1 MRVLGQDSRLSTV
14 LADRFFLAEAGASS
28 FRCLARFSSIL
39 DHVYACAAKHAR
51 ILVHATPRAYVC
63 VCVYI
68 YARAFVCLQWGA
80 NSRAHSL
87 PIRLSL
93 TFPPLYAYVLRSLFF
108 PLVAHASSHSQSGR
122 SLSHSHPFTLDLKM
136 RPIHC
141 PKLFFSSTVRRSSN
155 EIIRRG
161 QRREIESIS
170 EGRRAKV
177 PWLSHLSKTSPF
189 TAYFWII
196 YSFIY
201 FYKIFSK

>member
-1 MRVLGQDSRLSTV
+1 MCMRAQRNMRAFSCTLLRVRMCAYVYTYMRVHSCACNEERTP
-14 LADRFFLAEAGASS
+14 AHI
-28 FRCLARFSSIL
+28 RCL
-39 DHVYACAAKHAR
+39 
-51 ILVHATPRAYVC
+51 
-63 VCVYI
+63 
-68 YARAFVCLQWGA
+68 FV
-80 NSRAHSL
+80 
-87 PIRLSL
+87 SL

-177 PWLSHLSKTSPF
+177 L
-189 TAYFWII
+189 
-196 YSFIY
+196 
-201 FYKIFSK
+201 

>member
-39 DHVYACAAKHAR
+39 DHVYACAANMRAFSGTLLR
-51 ILVHATPRAYVC
+51 VRAYVC

-80 NSRAHSL
+80 NSRAHSSL
-87 PIRLSL
+87 SLSL
-93 TFPPLYAYVLRSLFF
+93 TFSPLYAYVLRSLLF

-141 PKLFFSSTVRRSSN
+141 PKLFFSSTRAVLVMKSYVAGSDVKSN
-155 EIIRRG
+155 
-161 QRREIESIS
+161 QFP
-170 EGRRAKV
+170 KV
-177 PWLSHLSKTSPF
+177 GAQKCRD
-189 TAYFWII
+189 
-196 YSFIY
+196 
-201 FYKIFSK
+201 